1 MDVTRRMARWAK
13 LSEPGLISFLF
24 QILLGAL
31 LVLVFWVVDGLLD
44 YLLFGGRPLADFLLA
59 SDSHE
64 DFALVLFLVCGLLL
78 YSRRAHRNEAALE
91 QALQAA
97 LEEAERERA
106 KMEGIF
112 EALGEAVSIQ
122 DPDLKVLYQ
131 NPAHQR
137 MTGPYVGRY
146 CYEAYRKESVPCAG
160 CHLLASF
167 QDGKVHRA
175 ELGPEVSATGGYVE
189 LIGSSL
195 KGSDGKPH
203 YGIEIVR
210 DITAR
215 KLAEEETAALNA
227 ALTHQAA
234 ELQQA
239 NQELEAFCHAISHDM
254 RAPLTRVYS
263 SAQELRGYR
272 GQLDDNGRFFVD
284 LVHDGCIQMEA
295 LLDSLMVLCR
305 VTEVELAC
313 ATFDLVPVACE
324 IAAQLRQDQPGHHVS
339 FLTPERLMVHGD
351 PQLLRVVLENLLS
364 NAWKYSNKVE
374 APVVELGS
382 VATGQGEGTFFIRD
396 NGAGFDS
403 ARAGQLF
410 QPFKR
415 LHTYRDFPGTGLGLA
430 TVRRIVRRHNG
441 RVWGEGVPGRGATFY
456 VMLPG

>member
-1 MDVTRRMARWAK
+1 MDVVRRMSRWAK
-13 LSEPGLISFLF
+13 LSEPGFISFLF
-24 QILLGAL
+24 QILLGAVI
-31 LVLVFWVVDGLLD
+31 VLIFWILDGLLD
-44 YLLFGGRPLADFLLA
+44 YLLFGGRPLSEYLLA

-64 DFALVLFLVCGLLL
+64 DFALVLFLVGGLLL
-78 YSRRAHRNEAALE
+78 YSRRAHRHEAALE

-97 LEEAERERA
+97 LDEAQKERA
-106 KMEGIF
+106 KMESIF

-122 DPDLKVLYQ
+122 DADLRVLYQ
-131 NPAHQR
+131 NPAHRR
-137 MTGPYVGRY
+137 MTGDNIGRY
-146 CYEAYRKESVPCAG
+146 CYEAYRKESEPCAG

-167 QDGKVHRA
+167 EDDKVHRA
-175 ELGPEVSATGGYVE
+175 ELGPEASATGGYVE

-195 KGSDGKPH
+195 KGKDGKPLF
-203 YGIEIVR
+203 GIEVVR

-215 KLAEEETAALNA
+215 KLAEKETAALNA
-227 ALTHQAA
+227 ALTHQTT

-272 GQLDDNGRFFVD
+272 EQLDENGRFFVD
-284 LVHDGCIQMEA
+284 LVHDGCVQMEA

-305 VTEVELAC
+305 VTEVELSC
-313 ATFDLVPVACE
+313 TSFDLIPAAQE
-324 IAAQLRQDQPGHHVS
+324 IAAQLRQEYPGRPVS
-339 FLTPERLMVHGD
+339 FLAPDGLTVYGD

-364 NAWKYSNKVE
+364 NAWKYSNKVD
-374 APVVELGS
+374 APVVELG
-382 VATGQGEGTFFIRD
+382 TQRTEQGETAIFIRD

-403 ARAGQLF
+403 TRAGQLF

-441 RVWGEGVPGRGATFY
+441 RVWGEGEAGRGATFY
-456 VMLPG
+456 FTLPG

>member
-1 MDVTRRMARWAK
+1 MRRMARWAK
-13 LSEPGLISFLF
+13 LSEPGLISFIF

-31 LVLVFWVVDGLLD
+31 IVLVFWIIDGLLD

-64 DFALVLFLVCGLLL
+64 DFALVLFLVGGLLL
-78 YSRRAHRNEAALE
+78 YSRRAHRNEAVLE

-97 LEEAERERA
+97 LDEAQRERA

-137 MTGPYVGRY
+137 MTGDNAGRL
-146 CYEAYRKESVPCAG
+146 CYEAYRKESEACAG
-160 CHLLASF
+160 CHILASF
-167 QDGKVHRA
+167 DDGKVHRA
-175 ELGPEVSATGGYVE
+175 ELGPEASATGGYVE

-195 KGSDGKPH
+195 KGKDGKPL

-215 KLAEEETAALNA
+215 KLAEQETAALNA

-272 GQLDDNGRFFVD
+272 EQLDDNGRFFVD

-313 ATFDLVPVACE
+313 VTFDLAPAVQE
-324 IAAQLRQDQPGHHVS
+324 IAAQLRQDYPDRPVS
-339 FLTPERLMVHGD
+339 FRAPNQLPVYGD

-364 NAWKYSNKVE
+364 NAWKYSTKVE
-374 APVVELGS
+374 APEVELGTRT
-382 VATGQGEGTFFIRD
+382 TGHGETTVFIRD

-403 ARAGQLF
+403 SRAGQLF

-415 LHTYRDFPGTGLGLA
+415 LHTYREFPGTGLGLA

-441 RVWGEGVPGRGATFY
+441 RVWGEGEPGRGATFY
-456 VMLPG
+456 FTLPG

>member
-1 MDVTRRMARWAK
+1 MDVMRRMARWAK
-13 LSEPGLISFLF
+13 LSEPGFVSFFF
-24 QILLGAL
+24 QVLLGAVI
-31 LVLVFWVVDGLLD
+31 VLVFWVVDGLLD
-44 YLLFGGRPLADFLLA
+44 YLLFGGKPLSEYLLA

-91 QALQAA
+91 RALQDA
-97 LEEAERERA
+97 LEEAQKERA
-106 KMEGIF
+106 KMERIF

-122 DPDLKVLYQ
+122 DPELKVLYQ

-137 MTGPYVGRY
+137 MTGTHAGRY
-146 CYEAYRKESVPCAG
+146 CYEAYRKESEACAG
-160 CHLLASF
+160 CHILASF
-167 QDGKVHRA
+167 EDGKVHRA
-175 ELGPEVSATGGYVE
+175 ELGPEASATGGYVE

-195 KGSDGKPH
+195 KGSDGKPLF
-203 YGIEIVR
+203 GIEIVR

-215 KLAEEETAALNA
+215 KLAEQETAALNA

-272 GQLDDNGRFFVD
+272 EQLDENGRFFVD

-305 VTEVELAC
+305 VTEVEISC
-313 ATFDLVPVACE
+313 TTFDLVPAALE
-324 IAAQLRQDQPGHHVS
+324 IAAQLRQDYPDRPVS
-339 FLTPERLMVHGD
+339 FRAPEHLTVHGD

-364 NAWKYSNKVE
+364 NAWKYSTKVE

-382 VATGQGEGTFFIRD
+382 QTTEQGETAIFIRD

-403 ARAGQLF
+403 TRAGQLF

-415 LHTYRDFPGTGLGLA
+415 LHTYREFPGTGLGLA

-441 RVWGEGVPGRGATFY
+441 RVWGEGEPGRGATFY
-456 VMLPG
+456 FTLPR

>member
-13 LSEPGLISFLF
+13 LSEPGFISFLF
-24 QILLGAL
+24 QILLGAVIVL
-31 LVLVFWVVDGLLD
+31 LFWVLDGLID
-44 YLLFGGRPLADFLLA
+44 YLLFGGRPLSDFLLA

-91 QALQAA
+91 KALQAA
-97 LEEAERERA
+97 LEEAQRERA

-137 MTGPYVGRY
+137 MTGVNVGRY
-146 CYEAYRKESVPCAG
+146 CYEAYRKESQACAG

-167 QDGKVHRA
+167 EDGKVHRA
-175 ELGPEVSATGGYVE
+175 ELGPEASATGGYVE

-195 KGSDGKPH
+195 KGKDGKPL

-215 KLAEEETAALNA
+215 KLAEQETAALNA
-227 ALTHQAA
+227 VLTHQTT
-234 ELQQA
+234 ELQQV

-272 GQLDDNGRFFVD
+272 QQLDDNGRFFVD

-305 VTEVELAC
+305 VTEVELSC
-313 ATFDLVPVACE
+313 TTFDLVPAAQE
-324 IAAQLRQDQPGHHVS
+324 IAAQLRQDQPEIPVS
-339 FLTPERLMVHGD
+339 FIAPERLDVYGD

-364 NAWKYSNKVE
+364 NAWKYSNKVA

-382 VATGQGEGTFFIRD
+382 RVTEKGEIAVFVRD

-441 RVWGEGVPGRGATFY
+441 RVWGKGEPGRGATFY
-456 VMLPG
+456 FTLPS